1 VGERQLLNISRAL
14 LNKRKIVLI
23 DEATASID
31 AQTDA
36 AIQKVLRTHF
46 ADSTVLTIAHRLDS
60 VYHCDRILV
69 L

>member
-1 VGERQLLNISRAL
+1 MGERQLLNITRAL

-31 AQTDA
+31 AQTDS

-46 ADSTVLTIAHRLDS
+46 ADSTVLTIVHRLDS
-60 VYHCDRILV
+60 VAHCDKILV